1 MSESEKLI
9 PSEELAEKAEQIE
22 NTIDAA
28 KEILSEET
36 SELVKE
42 HIEKEAH
49 IQAQEVLDKVE
60 RKVESTKEA
69 ALRKVEDVK
78 EDVEEKIEEVKD
90 KVEDKV
96 ENVKE
101 KHRPIWNAFIHLFDC
116 FKNEDAAEIEVEEDE
131 KEPLSVK
138 A

>member
-69 ALRKVEDVK
+69 ALRKAEDIK

-101 KHRPIWNAFIHLFDC
+101 KHRPIWDAFVHLFDC
-116 FKNEDAAEIEVEEDE
+116 IKKKPEEEPLVEEE
-131 KEPLSVK
+131 EAPLSFK